1 MVAVAVAVVLAVAYS
16 SSSARSTRTM
26 VVPGT
31 PAVVEASAGRSA
43 ACSRHSSRNRAYGVA
58 APTSNCRTSL
68 AVPFLKFRACGV
80 GLLAWPCVTGLFVSF
95 VMFAALCMSCR
106 HVHLRRCYPRP

>member
-16 SSSARSTRTM
+16 SSSARSTHTM

-31 PAVVEASAGRSA
+31 PAVVEASAGQSA
-43 ACSRHSSRNRAYGVA
+43 AGSRHSSRNRAYGVA

-68 AVPFLKFRACGV
+68 AVPFLKF
-80 GLLAWPCVTGLFVSF
+80 PN
-95 VMFAALCMSCR
+95 LCMSCR